1 MVGSTSFGSEV
12 VLTGVGSDHV
22 TLPPSEAEYF
32 RTQLH
37 YIKPCF
43 RFHQYNKRFPSILK
57 LKKNYTIFKVQ
68 LAVTVDV

>member
-12 VLTGVGSDHV
+12 VLTGVGSNHV

-37 YIKPCF
+37 YINLDF
-43 RFHQYNKRFPSILK
+43 RFHQNDKSYPPILK
-57 LKKNYTIFKVQ
+57 FKTIIQ
-68 LAVTVDV
+68 S